1 MAEQVVDVPTDS
13 LGPAVDVA
21 TAGNAAM
28 ECTRQMGCMCADCS
42 MFATVS
48 LKEVQTKQAID
59 YGPEDDAMDVDEPE
73 AAPAEEE
80 APAPV
85 EGARPQPLSHPRA
98 ARSQPAR
105 TDAAPPA
112 EEPAEPAA
120 AAEEP
125 AAAEDDGAP
134 SLALDPATITKKLKV
149 VELRELLSERGL
161 STQGNKD
168 VLIERLHDWATGGD
182 AESASDEIAEQ
193 QAEAVAEVAAEVAA
207 PAAEEG
213 YASASECLRNSSCKC
228 TDCVPAVAEVPVGS
242 AAPLTTGSEMP
253 TEQATGCAAKPQ
265 PRQQHFSHSPHALLP
280 ARPVEAETF
289 DGSLAERL
297 VHKNWKARQAAAIE
311 LKALFDSAEP
321 DAACFAEYSELLPKM
336 LGDSNVSV
344 LDKMVGAVLS
354 YADKAPAAAQ
364 AAPAIGKPLI
374 EKCLAANR
382 PAVRNSAES
391 LVLLMV
397 EVDQPQSTAMLT
409 ALVAGSAH
417 RLPKIA
423 QPSLACMTKLL
434 STFGPAVLSAP
445 LIAQAL
451 PPIFLNAKDRKVR
464 EAAVNLS
471 VELYRWMGDALM
483 PLLEEVRDSQKKGT
497 ASNDRPAWLGC
508 ESQTMLLSSRTARE
522 VRAASEGRNADA
534 ERGTPLPRRRR
545 TGGVLAGSQAEEGG
559 RRSAGGGLV
568 QQGGGAAEGAR
579 HEGVHRGDAGG
590 EVEAAQ
596 RADRQGHCHRRQVD
610 DTRGGRLRRHHLG
623 AQALVAGQQ
632 HEHRGGGRPRA
643 GAARPRPAQG
653 LLDAHAG
660 AAAGVPRQVPRQEPR
675 RAGRRR
681 RRARQHAHALLH
693 HHGDARLA
701 GRSRGVQGARSADQ
715 GLRLHGTHVRWH
727 TASYSPAVES
737 RLLTLR
743 CCVQTAS

>member
-1 MAEQVVDVPTDS
+1 
-13 LGPAVDVA
+13 
-21 TAGNAAM
+21 
-28 ECTRQMGCMCADCS
+28 MCADCS

-73 AAPAEEE
+73 AAPEEE

-193 QAEAVAEVAAEVAA
+193 QAEAVAEVAAPV
-207 PAAEEG
+207 AEEG

-228 TDCVPAVAEVPVGS
+228 TDCVPAVAELPVGS

-265 PRQQHFSHSPHALLP
+265 PRQPPFSPSPQALLP

-497 ASNDRPAWLGC
+497 APPRLAWLRVSDDHVVVEQNC
-508 ESQTMLLSSRTARE
+508 KRSS
-522 VRAASEGRNADA
+522 S
-534 ERGTPLPRRRR
+534 
-545 TGGVLAGSQAEEGG
+545 SF
-559 RRSAGGGLV
+559 
-568 QQGGGAAEGAR
+568 
-579 HEGVHRGDAGG
+579 
-590 EVEAAQ
+590 
-596 RADRQGHCHRRQVD
+596 
-610 DTRGGRLRRHHLG
+610 
-623 AQALVAGQQ
+623 
-632 HEHRGGGRPRA
+632 
-643 GAARPRPAQG
+643 
-653 LLDAHAG
+653 
-660 AAAGVPRQVPRQEPR
+660 R
-675 RAGRRR
+675 RAKRR
-681 RRARQHAHALLH
+681 RRARYSAASTAPHRRSLRRQPSRRRRAAQRRWRTCS
-693 HHGDARLA
+693 AR
-701 GRSRGVQGARSADQ
+701 
-715 GLRLHGTHVRWH
+715 RW
-727 TASYSPAVES
+727 
-737 RLLTLR
+737 
-743 CCVQTAS
+743 CC